1 MECIVRARLSLARIP
16 SILAVG
22 FQNKQ
27 VDTQT
32 AKQVAKQVA
41 KQAMSNGSG
50 KKLDVA
56 LDAAV
61 DAGLDV
67 TPDVAAD
74 VASVLSPRLALDA
87 MGGDKSPEMV
97 VEGAQRA
104 AERNPECR
112 FIFFGRQAQLRP
124 LLKARPFLKERS
136 EIRHTDDVIKSDLPP
151 AQALRH
157 GRESSLGRA
166 IRAVAEGEADCV
178 ISAGNTGALMALS
191 KFQLRML
198 PGILRPAICCY
209 FINRNAETVLLDSG
223 ANVDSSKEM
232 LVQFALMGD
241 AFARTGLGVANPRV
255 GLLNIGAEAIK
266 GRLEIRQAAIFF
278 KENPKLLSYCGFVE
292 GDDLLSGRVD
302 VVVADG
308 FSGNIALKAMEGTAN
323 AMLLF
328 LQEMFRS
335 SVFAKLGYFFA
346 RNALRRLQRRIDPR
360 NYNGAVLLGL
370 NGLAI
375 KSHGGTDALGFANAI
390 SLGVNVVRRGF
401 MARIKEQLRQT
412 QSPTPTQAQQQNKR
426 NPASSTTQ
434 AALHD
439 AP

>member
-1 MECIVRARLSLARIP
+1 MDAP
-16 SILAVG
+16 SS
-22 FQNKQ
+22 
-27 VDTQT
+27 D
-32 AKQVAKQVA
+32 
-41 KQAMSNGSG
+41 GSG
-50 KKLDVA
+50 LERS
-56 LDAAV
+56 
-61 DAGLDV
+61 
-67 TPDVAAD
+67 
-74 VASVLSPRLALDA
+74 SVLSPCLALDA
-87 MGGDKSPEMV
+87 MGGDKAPEMV
-97 VEGAQRA
+97 VRGANRA

-112 FIFFGRQAQLRP
+112 FLFFGRQRQLRP
-124 LLKARPFLKERS
+124 LFKAMPFLAERS
-136 EIRHTDDVIKSDLPP
+136 EIRHVEATIKSDLPP

-157 GRESSLGRA
+157 GRESSLAHA

-178 ISAGNTGALMALS
+178 VSAGNTGALMALS
-191 KFQLRML
+191 KFHLRML

-223 ANVDSSKEM
+223 ANTDSSKEM

-241 AFARTGLGVANPRV
+241 AFARTGLGVASPRV

-266 GRLEIRQAAIFF
+266 GRLEVRQAAAFF
-278 KENPKLLSYCGFVE
+278 KNNPDILSYCGFVE

-335 SVFAKLGYFFA
+335 SLFAKLGYLCA
-346 RNALRRLQRRIDPR
+346 RSALRRLQRRIDPR

-370 NGLAI
+370 DGLVI
-375 KSHGGTDALGFANAI
+375 KSHGGTDPLGFANAT
-390 SLGVNVVRRGF
+390 SLGINVVRRGF
-401 MARIKEQLRQT
+401 MARINEQLRQT
-412 QSPTPTQAQQQNKR
+412 QQHDRPSSSSMAQG
-426 NPASSTTQ
+426 AS
-434 AALHD
+434 HD

>member
-1 MECIVRARLSLARIP
+1 MSNSNGLSL
-16 SILAVG
+16 
-22 FQNKQ
+22 
-27 VDTQT
+27 
-32 AKQVAKQVA
+32 
-41 KQAMSNGSG
+41 
-50 KKLDVA
+50 
-56 LDAAV
+56 DA
-61 DAGLDV
+61 
-67 TPDVAAD
+67 P
-74 VASVLSPRLALDA
+74 SVLSPRLALDA
-87 MGGDKSPEMV
+87 MGGDKAPEMV
-97 VEGAQRA
+97 VEGAHRA

-112 FIFFGRQAQLRP
+112 FLFFGRQKQLRP
-124 LLKARPFLKERS
+124 LLKALPFLNQRS
-136 EIRHTDDVIKSDLPP
+136 EIRHTQDIIKSDLPP

-166 IRAVAEGEADCV
+166 IRAVADGEADCV
-178 ISAGNTGALMALS
+178 VSAGNTGALMALS

-241 AFARTGLGVANPRV
+241 AFARTGLGIDNPRV

-266 GRLEIRQAAIFF
+266 GRLEVRQAAAFF
-278 KENPKLLSYCGFVE
+278 KKNPRIISYYGFVE

-335 SVFAKLGYFFA
+335 SIFAKLGYLFA
-346 RNALRRLQRRIDPR
+346 HQALRRLQRRIDPR
-360 NYNGAVLLGL
+360 NYNGAVFLGL
-370 NGLAI
+370 EGLVI
-375 KSHGGTDALGFANAI
+375 KSHGGTDALGFANAT

-401 MARIKEQLRQT
+401 MSRINEQLRQT
-412 QSPTPTQAQQQNKR
+412 QNNDEHDPESPTSQSVLQN
-426 NPASSTTQ
+426 
-434 AALHD
+434 